1 MCFILKHL
9 YWLDPYKNLP
19 SCTLIHCQ
27 LKSIKNIRSFNL
39 KSCLLGL
46 RKGLLGPIF
55 CRERIFRGINSNF
68 LSCKTIIFFFMD
80 SYRVKL
86 KLVKI
91 WKESVHYK
99 CVKIKHK
106 VAGFSYRTDSY
117 LPPLHSESPAESL
130 CNFRVY
136 FLTLIMIRSLKYFYQ
151 L

>member
-27 LKSIKNIRSFNL
+27 LKSIKNIMSFNL

-55 CRERIFRGINSNF
+55 CRERIFRGINSDF
-68 LSCKTIIFFFMD
+68 LSCKTIIFFFFMD

-117 LPPLHSESPAESL
+117 LPPSIVKVRPKVCATFGSIFPHL
-130 CNFRVY
+130 
-136 FLTLIMIRSLKYFYQ
+136 
-151 L
+151 

>member
-1 MCFILKHL
+1 MFEVI
-9 YWLDPYKNLP
+9 N
-19 SCTLIHCQ
+19 SCDFVFYFKTLILIRSLQKLTQ
-27 LKSIKNIRSFNL
+27 LYFDPLSVEIYKNIRSFDL
-39 KSCLLGL
+39 KRYLLGL

-68 LSCKTIIFFFMD
+68 LSWKTIIFFFMD

-117 LPPLHSESPAESL
+117 LPPSIVKVRPKVCATFGSIFPHL
-130 CNFRVY
+130 
-136 FLTLIMIRSLKYFYQ
+136 
-151 L
+151 

>member
-1 MCFILKHL
+1 MFDVINSSDFVFYFK
-9 YWLDPYKNLP
+9 
-19 SCTLIHCQ
+19 TLILIRSLQKLTQ
-27 LKSIKNIRSFNL
+27 LYFDPLSVEIYKKNIRSFNL

-55 CRERIFRGINSNF
+55 CRERIFRGINSDF
-68 LSCKTIIFFFMD
+68 FSGKTIFFFFMD
-80 SYRVKL
+80 SYRIKL

-117 LPPLHSESPAESL
+117 LPPSIVKVWPKVCATFGSIFPHL
-130 CNFRVY
+130 
-136 FLTLIMIRSLKYFYQ
+136 
-151 L
+151 